1 MSNPLVLFGVPV
13 YSYDKYVGSKPY
25 NVNDLDTIGRTGF
38 TQNEGKNFVSM
49 NQSVLDLKN
58 FKNIKDRILEGL
70 REYTKNILCFAD
82 HIEFYLIQSWLNLS
96 PPGTYHHRH
105 IHPNSFLSGVY
116 YIDVDEEASITFVSS
131 NPDRRHGSVSFD
143 IPLREY
149 NIWNSLAWHYK
160 VQTNQ
165 IIYFPST
172 LEHEVSINQS
182 DKDRISLSFNIFFKG
197 TIGDAHGMNIATIG
211 NYI

>member
-1 MSNPLVLFGVPV
+1 MSNPLVLFGSPV
-13 YSYDKYVGSKPY
+13 YSYDKYIGNKPY
-25 NVNDLDTIGRTGF
+25 NLKDLDSIGRTGF

-49 NQSVLDLKN
+49 NQSVLDLKKY
-58 FKNIKDRILEGL
+58 KNIRSRILKGL
-70 REYTKNILCFAD
+70 EEYTRNILCIAD
-82 HIEFYLIQSWLNLS
+82 HIEFYLIQSWLNLN

-116 YIDVDEEASITFVSS
+116 YIDVDEDASITFISS
-131 NPDRRHGSVSFD
+131 NPSRRYGTVSFD
-143 IPLREY
+143 LPLREY
-149 NIWNSLAWHYK
+149 NIWNSTAWHYK

-172 LEHEVSINQS
+172 LEHEVSINES
-182 DKDRISLSFNIFFKG
+182 DTDRISLSFNVFFKG
-197 TIGDAHGMNIATIG
+197 TIGDVHSMNIATIG